1 MSHLKSLPLGR
12 VSSEHPPPP
21 WASPLIGKARARTV
35 QRANRD
41 APPTGALPQP
51 FAGNLPQ
58 FRRTFLV
65 DAMRGSPA
73 ALGLDRFLELFFR
86 QVGDPQRGLAL
97 ALFVGANSQ
106 EIGAIS

>member
-1 MSHLKSLPLGR
+1 
-12 VSSEHPPPP
+12 
-21 WASPLIGKARARTV
+21 
-35 QRANRD
+35 
-41 APPTGALPQP
+41 
-51 FAGNLPQ
+51 
-58 FRRTFLV
+58 
-65 DAMRGSPA
+65 MRGSPA

>member
-1 MSHLKSLPLGR
+1 
-12 VSSEHPPPP
+12 
-21 WASPLIGKARARTV
+21 
-35 QRANRD
+35 
-41 APPTGALPQP
+41 
-51 FAGNLPQ
+51 LPQ

>member
-65 DAMRGSPA
+65 DAMRGLDA
-73 ALGLDRFLELFFR
+73 ALGELSDGRRTLALESVLELFFG
-86 QVGDPQRGLAL
+86 Q
-97 ALFVGANSQ
+97 
-106 EIGAIS
+106 IG